1 MLPILLT
8 DIHNENVLVNAE
20 EIATAE
26 RVTESAN
33 GFLTELTR
41 IYFKNKNVSFVF
53 VRETPSA
60 ITMNVTTAM
69 EWRNKLK

>member
-8 DIHNENVLVNAE
+8 DIHDENVLVNAE

-33 GFLTELTR
+33 GFLTELTQ

-53 VRETPSA
+53 VRETPSTIA
-60 ITMNVTTAM
+60 MNVTNAM
-69 EWRNKLK
+69 EWRSKLK